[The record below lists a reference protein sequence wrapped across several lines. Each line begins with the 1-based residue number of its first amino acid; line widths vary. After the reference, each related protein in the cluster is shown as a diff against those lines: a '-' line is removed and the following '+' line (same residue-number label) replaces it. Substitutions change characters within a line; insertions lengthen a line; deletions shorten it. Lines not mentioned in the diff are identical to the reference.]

1 MSGFLGRLKT
11 THYASVLELVYRLV
25 PKTSVERLAGSEPA
39 RSTRTVVGPT
49 VSFPLF
55 LCRVW
60 QFSFGVLLLK
70 TAFYIEDVV

>member
-1 MSGFLGRLKT
+1 MNGRNVSGVRVVSLVYGLKI

-49 VSFPLF
+49 VCVSSFSL
-55 LCRVW
+55 
-60 QFSFGVLLLK
+60 
-70 TAFYIEDVV
+70 